1 MKYRVETFN
10 EGLNDWILY
19 AFASDVHDARAKMV
33 KAAQITKAT
42 GVRMVSEK
50 QFPQN

>member
-19 AFASDVHDARAKMV
+19 AFASDAVDARAKMV
-33 KAAQITKAT
+33 KAAQFTKAT
-42 GVRMVSEK
+42 AVRMIPEK
-50 QFPQN
+50 